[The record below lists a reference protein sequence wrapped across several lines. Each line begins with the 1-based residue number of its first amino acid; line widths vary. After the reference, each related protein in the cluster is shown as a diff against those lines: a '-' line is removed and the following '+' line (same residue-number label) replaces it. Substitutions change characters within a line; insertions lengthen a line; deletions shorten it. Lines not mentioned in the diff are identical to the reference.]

1 MQVEVVGDVY
11 NGLREEGLGGSGLGQ
26 RGGMVVCLSLRC
38 ALVSLYNM
46 VHTYNVPQPFKILCD
61 CNIALQL
68 MFGNFHLFTPAL
80 G

>member
-26 RGGMVVCLSLRC
+26 RRNGCLFVIEVRSGFII
-38 ALVSLYNM
+38 YGTY
-46 VHTYNVPQPFKILCD
+46 TYNVPQPFKILCD

-68 MFGNFHLFTPAL
+68 MFVNFQLFTPAL